1 LLEALAERMQEEME
15 QRVLPIAQDFKLP
28 ALATILRR
36 EINRETTT
44 LLIALLR
51 IWSTDENAL
60 IRHKVDAARVK
71 RLAPLLTGI
80 LRQGIQEGRFRPI
93 SPNLIG
99 ELILYQIQGLQCAL
113 ASLYAAFEMDGDE
126 QQYIEASVAAYNAYM
141 DAIERLLGG
150 SSPVLYRID
159 TSVINEALATNKR
172 MTSISKGD

>member
-15 QRVLPIAQDFKLP
+15 QRVLPIAQDFRLP

-44 LLIALLR
+44 LLIALLS
-51 IWSTDENAL
+51 IWSTDDNAL
-60 IRHKVDAARVK
+60 IRQKVDAARVK

-80 LRQGIQEGRFRPI
+80 VR
-93 SPNLIG
+93 
-99 ELILYQIQGLQCAL
+99 QGLQCAL
-113 ASLYAAFEMDGDE
+113 ASRYAAFEMDGDE
-126 QQYIEASVAAYNAYM
+126 QQYIRASVAAYNAYM

-159 TSVINEALATNKR
+159 TSVINEALAINKR